1 MLEKVHPS
9 TVGMCEDRLERV
21 TQWLEEQVSGERLA
35 GASVMIGRQGKISYL
50 QTAGYADKEIAK
62 PFTQDSVVRIFS
74 MSKPITSVA
83 AMMLYEQGCFQL
95 DDPVA
100 KYIPEFAH
108 TPVWRGGDAGLHET
122 VPQTSPMLVKH
133 LMSHT
138 SGLTYGFMHSNVVD
152 GEYRSED
159 IEFINFQDG
168 LAEIVTRL
176 AKIPLISQPG
186 AQWNYSVS
194 TDVLGRLVEIWSG
207 MRLAEFFQQRI
218 FSPLQMYDTDFQVK
232 VENQNRFAALYG
244 PASGVDMS
252 NVGKANLD
260 LEKVETRG
268 LTLQEGSSKSRYFN
282 APKSDS
288 GGGGLAGSIGD
299 YGRFCQMLLNGGE
312 LDGARLLSPTTVRFM
327 RTNQLPN
334 DCDMAA
340 MGQPVWSETSY
351 DGIGFGLGFAV
362 VLDPPK
368 ASIITSKGEHH
379 WGGAAST
386 FFWIDPV
393 EDLFV
398 VFFTQL
404 IPSSTYPIRRELRAR
419 IYQALVE

>member
-1 MLEKVHPS
+1 MLEKVNPS

-21 TQWLEEQVSGERLA
+21 TQWLEEQVSSERLA
-35 GASVMIGRQGKISYL
+35 GASVMISRQGKISYL
-50 QTAGYADKEIAK
+50 QATGFADKEVAK
-62 PFTQDSVVRIFS
+62 PFNEDSVVRIYS

-83 AMMLYEQGCFQL
+83 AMMLYEQGYFQL
-95 DDPVA
+95 DDPIA
-100 KYIPEFAH
+100 KYIPEFAN
-108 TPVWRGGDAGLHET
+108 TPVWQGGDASVSQT
-122 VPQTSPMLVKH
+122 VAQASPILVKH

-138 SGLTYGFMHSNVVD
+138 SGLTYGFMQSNVVD
-152 GEYRSED
+152 AEYRKEK
-159 IEFINFQDG
+159 IEFINFDDS

-186 AQWNYSVS
+186 SQWNYSVS

-207 MRLAEFFQQRI
+207 MRLADFFQQRI
-218 FSPLQMYDTDFQVK
+218 FIPLQMHDTAFQVK
-232 VENQNRFAALYG
+232 AENRDRFSALYA
-244 PASGVDMS
+244 PANGVDMS
-252 NVGKANLD
+252 SVGKAALNDKKENRL
-260 LEKVETRG
+260 G

-288 GGGGLAGSIGD
+288 GGGGLVGSIGD
-299 YGRFCQMLLNGGE
+299 YGRFCQMLLNGGV
-312 LDGARLLSPTTVRFM
+312 LDGSRLLSPTTVRFM
-327 RTNQLPN
+327 SANQLPN

-368 ASIITSKGEHH
+368 ASIITSKGEYH

-419 IYQALVE
+419 VYQALVE